1 MAAPREAPL
10 KRVMEVSWWRTGK
23 PLSMIRTELI
33 RRETRAAAE
42 AKKNGDPPPPSVF
55 GTEEL
60 AAPMPGATTSATPC
74 AWT

>member
-1 MAAPREAPL
+1 
-10 KRVMEVSWWRTGK
+10 MEVSWWRTGK

-55 GTEEL
+55 GTEGEL
-60 AAPMPGATTSATPC
+60 AALMPVSNDKRDTVRVDLKESIAAR
-74 AWT
+74 